1 MLEHAGKLGSLPTG
15 LLPCFH
21 CGFDL
26 RGSAIE
32 GRCPECGQ
40 TYRRELLYRDVVLQK
55 VKRICD
61 DANFVFGAA
70 LGIGHLTLCLII
82 AHMFSGRAGDTSL
95 GMLVIP
101 GALILGASY
110 LMVLALYSACWF
122 KLFHQL
128 LWTRTLYWGQICGV
142 GLSRALLRAGVGL
155 TAPLVIVAFL
165 ML

>member
-1 MLEHAGKLGSLPTG
+1 MLEQAGKLDSLPTD

-26 RGSAIE
+26 RGSAVA

-40 TYRRELLYRDVVLQK
+40 AYRRELLYRDVVLQK
-55 VKRICD
+55 VKRILD

-70 LGIGHLTLCLII
+70 MGIGHLTLCLII
-82 AHMFSGRAGDTSL
+82 AQVLSGQALDTSL
-95 GMLVIP
+95 GLLVIP
-101 GALILGASY
+101 GAMILGTSY
-110 LMVLALYSACWF
+110 LMVVVLYSTCWF
-122 KLFHQL
+122 KLFHQV

-142 GLSRALLRAGVGL
+142 GLNRALFRAGVGL
-155 TAPLVIVAFL
+155 TAPLLIVACL